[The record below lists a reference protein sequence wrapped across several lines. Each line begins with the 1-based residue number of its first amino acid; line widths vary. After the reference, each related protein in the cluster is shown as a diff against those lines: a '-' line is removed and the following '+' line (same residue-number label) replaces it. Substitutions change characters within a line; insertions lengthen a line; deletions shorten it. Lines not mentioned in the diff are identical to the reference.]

1 VKPLAILA
9 AIAALDGSRP
19 LADLSRDLREVEL
32 DPAACYRV
40 RDLQFSKD
48 AARFFLTE
56 GLLIFL
62 KPVDGRRLGAVF
74 SSEVEGG
81 AAEILLIPPTRA
93 ERQSLASFT
102 KSPNLAERVRNAV
115 FVFTDGTAE
124 ETLAKIR
131 ANEFSKPAPEEGFLL
146 ASRWT
151 TVIRNLAGSFEVR
164 LAEDLLSRRDP
175 GAGMF
180 FAAVAGDT
188 LGNFDVYHDP
198 SLRQTV
204 TVGQFATRDER
215 RYFDI
220 WTHFPARQRSG
231 APGREPSTKRIR
243 IRSRIDSRLHLDAE
257 TEVDL
262 DLPEPA
268 RAVRFE
274 ISPRMKIAAAE
285 IDGAPAEIFRR
296 DALRSNLLRN
306 DENESF
312 LAIAAQTLA
321 AGPHTV
327 RIRHEGDVVANAG
340 NRVYFVGARGNWYPS
355 RGLHFVPYE
364 LTFRYPKS
372 LGLVASGERVEER
385 TEGEERISRHVSSAP
400 MRFAGFNLGD
410 YERASVSR
418 HGVTVE
424 VFANRRLEAALEPRA
439 APQLAPLP
447 GIPNARRRLDALT
460 LPPPPPPSPTAR
472 LERMAADIASD
483 LEWMSQRLGPPPLK
497 SLAVS
502 PIPGN
507 FGQGFPGLL
516 YLSTLAYLD
525 ASTRMGASREM
536 TLYYGELLQAHETAH
551 QWWGNVVASPGYGDD
566 WLQEAMASYLSL
578 MAVER
583 RHGTKAIDNLLGE
596 YRARLLQKDAE
607 GRELESAGPVTFGAR
622 LDSSIGGRAWRT
634 IVYEKGAWIVH
645 MLRRRMGDAAFW
657 ALMKD
662 AIDKY
667 RFRALSTDEFR
678 ELARQAIARDAR
690 PDSYRAA
697 DPKLEGFFDT
707 WVQGTGVPALK
718 LAWTAKGKAPKV
730 AVTATVTQSGVPDDF
745 SDFVPVEIQPARGP
759 AVRRWV
765 RTSSEPAQFTVTL
778 AAPPSKVTL
787 DPQNAVLKR

>member
-1 VKPLAILA
+1 MKALAILT
-9 AIAALDGSRP
+9 AIAALDGPRP
-19 LADLSRDLREVEL
+19 LADLGRDLRELEL

-48 AARFFLTE
+48 AVRFFLTE
-56 GLLIFL
+56 GVLIFL
-62 KPVDGRRLGAVF
+62 KPVEGRRLGAVF

-93 ERQSLASFT
+93 ERRSLAAFA
-102 KSPNLAERVRNAV
+102 KSPNLAERVRNAA

-124 ETLAKIR
+124 EMLAKIR
-131 ANEFSKPAPEEGFLL
+131 AQESSKLAPEEGFLL

-151 TVIRNLAGSFEVR
+151 TVVRNLAGSFEVR

-175 GAGMF
+175 SVGMF

-198 SLRQTV
+198 ALRQTV
-204 TVGQFATRDER
+204 TVGQFVTRDER

-220 WTHFPARQRSG
+220 WTHFPARQRFAAS
-231 APGREPSTKRIR
+231 AYEWKTNRVRIR
-243 IRSRIDSRLHLDAE
+243 ARIDPRLHLEAE
-257 TEVDL
+257 TEIDL

-274 ISPRMKIAAAE
+274 ISPRMKVVSAE
-285 IDGAPAEIFRR
+285 IDGVAAEVFRR

-306 DENESF
+306 DDNESF
-312 LAIAAQTLA
+312 LAVAGATLA
-321 AGPHTV
+321 AGSHTV
-327 RIRHEGDVVANAG
+327 RVRHEGDVIANAG

-355 RGLHFVPYE
+355 RGLHFAPYD

-372 LGLVASGERVEER
+372 LGLVASGERAEER
-385 TEGEERISRHVSSAP
+385 VEGEERISRHVSSAP

-424 VFANRRLEAALEPRA
+424 VFGNRRLESALEPRT

-447 GIPNARRRLDALT
+447 GVPNNRRRLDALT
-460 LPPPPPPSPTAR
+460 MPPPPPPSPTAR
-472 LERMAADIASD
+472 LERMAADIAAD
-483 LEWMSQRLGPPPLK
+483 LDWMSQRLGPPPLK

-525 ASTRMGASREM
+525 VSNRMGASREA
-536 TLYYGELLQAHETAH
+536 TLYYAELLEAHETAH
-551 QWWGNVVASPGYGDD
+551 QWWGNIVASPGYEDD

-578 MAVER
+578 VAVER
-583 RHGTKAIDNLLGE
+583 RHGTKAIDNLLSE
-596 YRARLLQKDAE
+596 YRARLLRKDAE

-622 LDSSIGGRAWRT
+622 LDSSIAGRGGRT

-645 MLRRRMGDAAFW
+645 MLRRRLGEAAFW

-662 AIDKY
+662 ATAKY
-667 RFRALSTDEFR
+667 RFRPLSTVEFR
-678 ELARQAIARDAR
+678 ELARQALANDAR
-690 PDSYRAA
+690 PDSYRSA
-697 DPKLEGFFDT
+697 DPKLDGFFDT

-718 LAWTAKGKAPKV
+718 LAWTLKGKAPKL
-730 AVTATVTQSGVPDDF
+730 ALTATVTQSGVPEDF
-745 SDFVPVEIQPARGP
+745 SDFVPVDVQPARGP
-759 AVRRWV
+759 AIRRWV